1 MDKRQEARELWEQ
14 SGGTL
19 PLKEI
24 AARLGVSDA
33 TVRKWKQ
40 RDGWGEKCHVTDK
53 VSRDKETSR
62 KRTARTNA
70 RMANALEAVET
81 LSDVEK
87 DFCLHYVQC
96 YNATQAAWR
105 TGAYSTYG
113 SAKQNGWRMLQKPA
127 VQTEIKRLKLM
138 KRASILADADDL
150 IELHMRIAFADI
162 KDYMA
167 WVYDK
172 HRKAT
177 RAAAFPSTDVD
188 GQLVQE
194 IAETEHGFR
203 LRLYDKKDSLA
214 FLEQY
219 FLLNPMHRHKKAF
232 DEAKLKLE
240 ERSVKVQEDKLHGLT
255 SDVETIKEGLKGIID
270 VINAPVP
277 DRRLDDE

>member
-70 RMANALEAVET
+70 RMANILEAVET

-105 TGAYSTYG
+105 TGVYSTYG

-127 VQTEIKRLKLM
+127 VQTELKRLKLM
-138 KRASILADADDL
+138 KRAAILADADDL
-150 IELHMRIAFADI
+150 IELHMRIAFSDM
-162 KDYMA
+162 KDFAVWAYDPERHTNRMA
-167 WVYDK
+167 VLSSDV
-172 HRKAT
+172 
-177 RAAAFPSTDVD
+177 VD
-188 GQLVQE
+188 GQLVREVSESAQGFK
-194 IAETEHGFR
+194 IKLRDAE
-203 LRLYDKKDSLA
+203 DSMR
-214 FLEQY
+214 FLER
-219 FLLNPMHRHKKAF
+219 FFEANPMDKHKKAY
-232 DEAKLKLE
+232 DQARLKLE
-240 ERSVKVQEDKLHGLT
+240 QEKLKIGNEDALEKLDGILSGVEKVMQDED
-255 SDVETIKEGLKGIID
+255 
-270 VINAPVP
+270 
-277 DRRLDDE
+277 